1 MERRQEAVVLNIV
14 LGFVELIADAEQN
27 QGIESRAIEILGFWI
42 CQFRGLNISLV
53 VIIFCNF
60 LLKHLNLAQN
70 YQHNSEFHLVRSY

>member
-42 CQFRGLNISLV
+42 CQFRGLYISTPGQKKIVSLLKH
-53 VIIFCNF
+53 FKGQCHKNF
-60 LLKHLNLAQN
+60 LLT
-70 YQHNSEFHLVRSY
+70 ETVGF